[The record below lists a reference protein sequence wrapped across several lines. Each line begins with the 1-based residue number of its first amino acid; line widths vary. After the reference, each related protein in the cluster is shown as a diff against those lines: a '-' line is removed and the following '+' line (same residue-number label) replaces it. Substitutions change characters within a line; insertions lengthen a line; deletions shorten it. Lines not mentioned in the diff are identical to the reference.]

1 MRAPWARFGP
11 SGGVGVDA
19 TLRNGALAAVLVG
32 LRVHAAG
39 IQDRDGAPS
48 VIASIRRL
56 YPWLRHLFADG
67 GYAGDKLKDALA
79 DLDTWTIEI
88 IKRPAPGYPR
98 PRRLGGVGLRRHSE
112 SLRPVGP
119 S

>member
-1 MRAPWARFGP
+1 MGGGGIFTESHGDNWRYVAAWGKWLKWDGTRWAE
-11 SGGVGVDA
+11 DA
-19 TLRNGALAAVLVG
+19 TLEVRHLIRL
-32 LRVHAAG
+32 LC
-39 IQDRDGAPS
+39 RDPPD
-48 VIASIRRL
+48 

-79 DLDTWTIEI
+79 DLGTWTIDI

-98 PRRLGGVGLRRHSE
+98 PRHLGGVGLRRHSE